1 MNKVMRSGAIDFIV
15 LSSAAAWMILS
26 PATAYAQVTVDITKI
41 TCRQYFA
48 GNIVPTKSMALWF
61 SGYYSGKRGTT
72 MIEMSTIE
80 QNADKMTA
88 YCALHQDEAL
98 MKAIEDVFGVR

>member
-1 MNKVMRSGAIDFIV
+1 
-15 LSSAAAWMILS
+15 
-26 PATAYAQVTVDITKI
+26 
-41 TCRQYFA
+41 
-48 GNIVPTKSMALWF
+48 MALWF

-80 QNADKMTA
+80 QNADKMTT
-88 YCALHQDEAL
+88 YCALHQDETL